1 MPRAMAMGMA
11 EGYGLGVWYV
21 LGLRCRAMV
30 ECYEYG
36 GGLWRRAMV
45 MVYGYGYG
53 YGIELWLCWRVMAM
67 A

>member
-30 ECYEYG
+30 ECYDYG
-36 GGLWRRAMV
+36 GGLWRRD
-45 MVYGYGYG
+45 
-53 YGIELWLCWRVMAM
+53 MAVK
-67 A
+67 